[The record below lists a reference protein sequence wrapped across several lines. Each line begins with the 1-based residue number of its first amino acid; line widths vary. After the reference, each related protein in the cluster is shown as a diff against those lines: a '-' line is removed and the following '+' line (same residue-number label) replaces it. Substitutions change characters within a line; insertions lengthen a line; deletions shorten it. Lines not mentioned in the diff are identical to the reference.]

1 MGRFQRFESKLE
13 QAVSSAFARTFRS
26 AVQPVEISAA
36 LQREVDNN
44 AQIVSRTRR
53 VVPNVFH
60 VELAGTDHERL
71 APYDLGATFA
81 EELDVHAHQQGYTF
95 PGPISIDFAV
105 AEDLTTGRFRVRSEA
120 QGRVTHHA
128 THTQVRR
135 ARALLVVNGTRHPLQ
150 TPGLVVG
157 RGSDADLRVN
167 DPGMSRRHAEFVVSD
182 GARGP
187 AVEVHDLGS
196 TNGMLVDGH
205 RISTTSLQDG
215 SVVKV
220 GNTTLTVR
228 IVAETVGGYPE
239 GGAGV

>member
-1 MGRFQRFESKLE
+1 MGRLQRFESRLE

-36 LQREVDNN
+36 LQREVDTN

-53 VVPNVFH
+53 AVPNVFH
-60 VELAGTDHERL
+60 VELSGPDHERL
-71 APYDLGATFA
+71 APYDLEVTFA

-105 AEDLTTGRFRVRSEA
+105 DEELTTGRFRVRSEA

-150 TPGLVVG
+150 SPGMVVG

-182 GARGP
+182 GVRGP

-196 TNGMLVDGH
+196 TNGITVDGH
-205 RISTTSLQDG
+205 RVSRATLHDG
-215 SVVKV
+215 SQVRV
-220 GNTTLTVR
+220 GSTLMTVSL
-228 IVAETVGGYPE
+228 VEEQTDV
-239 GGAGV
+239 

>member
-1 MGRFQRFESKLE
+1 MGRLQRFESRLE
-13 QAVSSAFARTFRS
+13 QAVSSAFAKTFRS

-60 VELAGTDHERL
+60 VELSGVDHDRL
-71 APYDLGATFA
+71 VPYDLEATFA
-81 EELDVHAHQQGYTF
+81 EELEGHAHEQGYTY

-105 AEDLTTGRFRVRSEA
+105 DEELTTGRFRVRSEA

-128 THTQVRR
+128 THTQVGR
-135 ARALLVVNGTRHPLQ
+135 ARALLTVNGTRHPLQ
-150 TPGLVVG
+150 APGLVVG

-167 DPGMSRRHAEFVVSD
+167 DPGISRRHAEFVVRD

-187 AVEVHDLGS
+187 QIEVHDLGS
-196 TNGMLVDGH
+196 TNGITVDGH
-205 RISTTSLQDG
+205 RVSRATLRDG
-215 SVVKV
+215 SRVQA
-220 GNTTLTVR
+220 GNTVMTVSL
-228 IVAETVGGYPE
+228 VEEQADV
-239 GGAGV
+239 